1 LTISLTEGF
10 CAGPGRYVLATLMID
25 LFFTGRRVT
34 FETSLTPEE
43 VSHRLQQEITA
54 PARPF
59 FDRRIQQFQGTFD
72 AGRFHMMRIVKG
84 RNSFNPVI
92 TGQLS
97 RIAGGTRIEAQLQVH
112 PLVMGMLAIFT
123 VIASRIASVAVPEF
137 LAMPAAGLAAGFGTL
152 LLLVLL
158 FAAIANLEA
167 GKTLTMLAAVVGTQP
182 VQRR

>member
-1 LTISLTEGF
+1 
-10 CAGPGRYVLATLMID
+10 MID
-25 LFFTGRRVT
+25 LFFPGRSVR

-43 VSHRLQQEITA
+43 VTHRLQQEITA

-59 FDRRIQQFQGTFD
+59 FDRRTQHFQGTFAD
-72 AGRFHMMRIVKG
+72 GRFHMLRIVKG

-97 RIAGGTRIEAQLQVH
+97 PMAGGTRIEAQLQLH
-112 PLVMGMLAIFT
+112 PVVIGFLAIFT
-123 VIASRIASVAVPEF
+123 VIASRIASVAAPEL
-137 LAMPAAGLAAGFGTL
+137 LATPSAGIAGGLGAL

-158 FAAIANLEA
+158 FAGIANLEA
-167 GKTLTMLAAVVGTQP
+167 GKTLKVLSAVIGTRP

>member
-1 LTISLTEGF
+1 
-10 CAGPGRYVLATLMID
+10 MID

-34 FETSLTPEE
+34 FESSLTPEE
-43 VSHRLQQEITA
+43 VTHRLQQEITA

-59 FDRRIQQFQGTFD
+59 LDRRTQHFQGTFD
-72 AGRFHMMRIVKG
+72 AGRFQMMRIIKG

-92 TGQLS
+92 TGHLS
-97 RIAGGTRIEAQLQVH
+97 RVAGGTRIEAQLQVH
-112 PLVMGMLAIFT
+112 PLVLGMLAIFT
-123 VIASRIASVAVPEF
+123 VIASRIASIAVPEF
-137 LAMPAAGLAAGFGTL
+137 LTMPAAGLAAGLTTL

-167 GKTLTMLAAVVGTQP
+167 GKTLKTLAAVIGTQP